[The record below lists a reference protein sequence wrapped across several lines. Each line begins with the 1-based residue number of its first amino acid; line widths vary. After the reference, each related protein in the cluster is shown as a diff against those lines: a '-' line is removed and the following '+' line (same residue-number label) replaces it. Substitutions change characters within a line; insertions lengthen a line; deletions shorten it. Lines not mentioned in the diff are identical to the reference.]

1 MKKGFTLI
9 ELLAVIVIL
18 AIIAV
23 IATPIILNVIE
34 DTKAKAYD
42 IESSNIEKAAEY
54 YLTDKLRIENIPEY
68 TEYYI
73 KVSDLSSYLNPIT
86 DDIKDN
92 YVVVKKSGNSISYY
106 YTGRDNNPYTYSDN
120 KTLKE
125 IIEDN
130 IGSNIANNVVVNGT
144 TVNKVIGTKA
154 EKKTIKNWVY
164 YSGQLWQVLE
174 TTDNYVKLIATNSVT
189 SIAYGETS
197 EWSTSWLRK
206 WLNEIDS
213 ESSEDGVY
221 YHNLS
226 RVDLLLDGRFCLD
239 EPTNVVEE
247 AFTIS
252 TETRDKVTSFT
263 PISTCSSVSSDK
275 IGLMTFEDYVY
286 ALNGTDGITGALGGS
301 FIDEDEIEWTMTK
314 YTVGGVTNK
323 TWHTYYL
330 EPSHIEHNWRGTTDY
345 GKGVRPVI
353 YLSNDLLVED
363 NNAENYGEISNPYKL
378 VGEQTSKDNDL
389 LNTVTI
395 GSYVY
400 ISEENN
406 PNTTTMETVTD
417 NISYTY
423 DKTKV
428 RYRVIGINADGSIK
442 LQRADILR
450 NLSTSIAI
458 NSNTYIPFYYYN
470 NGENSTSCMY
480 VSSTNT
486 YYTGGCVNNN
496 YFKPTDGSGAYAYT
510 ESENIGYF
518 LNNTI
523 NGYYTWLSDDVKANL
538 VNYNWNL
545 NVSSSG
551 TDYTKSLFN
560 IDTSGIY
567 PSRISDGIVS
577 AYVGLPSWGDM
588 FAANDIN
595 ITYWLINRWLD
606 SSSLVSKISNYGYAN
621 SNYAPYVF
629 YGARPVIILT
639 SDTHITTGEGTSNNP
654 YILSF

>member
-23 IATPIILNVIE
+23 IATPIILGVIE
-34 DTKAKAYD
+34 ETRAKAFD
-42 IESSNIEKAAEY
+42 VESSNIEKAAEY
-54 YLTDKLRIENIPEY
+54 YLTKDLRVEDIPEY

-73 KVSDLSSYLNPIT
+73 KVSDLVGFLDPIT

-106 YTGRDNNPYTYSDN
+106 YTGRDDNPYTYSDN
-120 KTLKE
+120 ETLKE
-125 IIEDN
+125 IIESN
-130 IGSNIANNVVVNGT
+130 IGSHIANNVVVNGT

-174 TTDNYVKLIATNSVT
+174 TTGDYVKLITANSIT
-189 SIAYGETS
+189 SIAYGSNST
-197 EWSTSWLRK
+197 WSTSWVRK

-213 ESSEDGVY
+213 ESDEDGIY
-221 YHNLS
+221 YNNLS
-226 RVDLLLDGRFCLD
+226 RSDLLLDGNFCLD
-239 EPTNVVEE
+239 EPTDITEE
-247 AFTIS
+247 SFTIG
-252 TETRDKVTSFT
+252 TETRNKVTSFT
-263 PISTCSSVSSDK
+263 KISTCSSISTDK

-286 ALNGTDGITGALGGS
+286 ALDGTDGITGALGGS
-301 FIDEDEIEWTMTK
+301 FIDEDELEWTMTK

-330 EPSHIEHNWRGTTDY
+330 SPSHIEHGWNGTTDY

-353 YLSNDLLVED
+353 YLSSDLIVE
-363 NNAENYGEISNPYKL
+363 NNSDSDYGQITNPYRL
-378 VGEQTSKDNDL
+378 VGEQTAEESDL

-406 PNTTTMETVTD
+406 PNTTTTETVTD

-428 RYRVIGINADGSIK
+428 RYRVISINDNGSIK
-442 LQRADILR
+442 LQRADVLR
-450 NLSTSIAI
+450 NLSSTIAI

-470 NGENSTSCMY
+470 NGENSTSCAY
-480 VSSTNT
+480 LNSTW
-486 YYTGGCVNNN
+486 YTGGCTNHN
-496 YFKPTDGSGAYAYT
+496 YFQPTQGSGAYAYT

-518 LNNTI
+518 LNNTT

-545 NVSSSG
+545 NVSSNG
-551 TDYTKSLFN
+551 YDYTRSLFN
-560 IDTSGIY
+560 TDTSGIY

-577 AYVGLPSWGDM
+577 SYVGLPSWGDM

-595 ITYWLINRWLD
+595 TSYWLINRWSG
-606 SSSLVSKISNYGYAN
+606 SSSNVSYVHSDGN
-621 SNYAPYVF
+621 SSSICASYIWF
-629 YGARPVIILT
+629 GARPVISLT
-639 SDTHITTGEGTSNNP
+639 SNTRITSGEGTTDSP
-654 YILSF
+654 YILNF